1 MNSKIKSFTIN
12 KAGSAIRLFVAG
24 TLLLGAIPVISKAQ
38 LKSPEPGAYLVDANT
53 HSHNDYLQSQPF
65 YTAHGSHFASIEMDV
80 YLVGNELYVAHEE
93 KDIDKKRTIESLY
106 LEPLLKE
113 IKLNGNNKA
122 YKDGGQLQFLIDL
135 KTAGEATMKCLEVKL
150 KPYRQ
155 YFDVNHN
162 PDAVRLVI
170 SGSVP
175 APARF
180 KAFDEIFFFDGKRTE
195 VYTAEQLKRVPFF
208 SAGLHEFTK
217 WNGLG
222 RMVEP
227 DYLKAKNFVDSV
239 HQAGK
244 KIRFWGNPDTKTC
257 WQYFIKMGV
266 DYLNTDSPQEMAKF
280 LNQYANNAYTAVSK
294 HVPYRPTYKSDNNLQ
309 KPKNVILLISDGA
322 GFSEFWAAA
331 TANGGILNA
340 TNFKHIGF
348 SNTASADDYTTDS
361 AAGATAMATGEKTN
375 NRYIGMDSTGKK
387 IPNLPE
393 VLSAFGI
400 RSGIVSN
407 DKVTGATPSSF
418 FAHRTE
424 RDQSDSIAADLQYS
438 PAALVIAGKHEVFG
452 ANNNAILNKV
462 KSAGFD
468 VYEGLDQLA
477 KAPSTKQTKKVL
489 CFDEDRAENN
499 NRMIEGAF
507 DESIKFLSKDN
518 KKGFFLVVEG
528 AKIDKGGHTNQIKV
542 CIDEY
547 LSFDKVIGKAL
558 QFADQ
563 DGETLVIVTS
573 DHETGGLIVY
583 DGNYKKG
590 TVLGT
595 FTTTD
600 HTGLPVPIFSYGPG
614 AADFTGFIQ
623 NSDISKKVIK
633 ALK

>member
-1 MNSKIKSFTIN
+1 MNTIVKFLKDAQTGKMTQLLMAVLITMSCNPVSSIAQIKSL
-12 KAGSAIRLFVAG
+12 S
-24 TLLLGAIPVISKAQ
+24 PAQ
-38 LKSPEPGAYLVDANT
+38 YQVGKNT

-65 YTAHGSHFASIEMDV
+65 YTAHGSHFASIEMDI

-93 KDIDKKRTIESLY
+93 KDMDKKRTVESLY

-135 KTAGEATMKCLEVKL
+135 KTEGEATMKCLEAKL
-150 KPYRQ
+150 KPFRQ
-155 YFDVNHN
+155 HFDVNHN

-175 APARF
+175 KPDRF
-180 KAFDEIFFFDGKRTE
+180 KAFDEIFFFDGKRTD
-195 VYTAEQLKRVPFF
+195 VYTPEQLKRVPFF
-208 SAGLHEFTK
+208 SAGLQEFTK

-227 DYLKAKNFVDSV
+227 DYLKAQNFVDSV
-239 HQAGK
+239 HHIGK
-244 KIRFWGNPDTKTC
+244 QVRFWGNPDTKTC

-280 LNQYANNAYTAVSK
+280 LNAYANNTYTAVTK
-294 HVPYRPTYKSDNNLQ
+294 HVAYLPTYKSDNNKT

-331 TANGGILNA
+331 TANGGMLNA

-393 VLSAFGI
+393 KLSEMGI

-424 RDQSDSIAADLQYS
+424 RDQSDSIAADLQHS
-438 PAALVIAGKHEVFG
+438 PAALVIAGKHEVF
-452 ANNNAILNKV
+452 AAKNNVILNQV
-462 KSAGFD
+462 KAAGFEVVD
-468 VYEGLDQLA
+468 GLAALA
-477 KAPSTKQTKKVL
+477 KATPKAGKKIL
-489 CFDEDRAENN
+489 CFDEDRSADQY
-499 NRMIEGAF
+499 RMIESAF
-507 DESIKFLSKDN
+507 DESIKFLSAEN
-518 KKGFFLVVEG
+518 TKGFFLMLEG
-528 AKIDKGGHTNQIKV
+528 AKIDKGGHTNQLNV

-558 QFADQ
+558 KFADQ
-563 DGETLVIVTS
+563 DKETLVIVTS
-573 DHETGGLIVY
+573 DHETGGLIIY
-583 DGNYKKG
+583 DGNYKNG

-600 HTGLPVPIFSYGPG
+600 HTGLPVPLLSYGPG
-614 AADFTGFIQ
+614 SESFTGFIQ
-623 NSDISKKVIK
+623 NADIPKKIIT